1 MKAHIIKSIFLVT
14 SLFVSTLSFT
24 QQIDLSGKWNF
35 RIDARNEGI
44 SNSWFNKILSETVI
58 LPGSM
63 ATNNKGDEVTI
74 NTPWVGEILDSSFF
88 NSPKYERYRRQDNF
102 KIPFWLQPNKYY
114 MGAAWYQKE
123 VVIPDGWENRNIEL
137 FLERPHWE
145 TQVWIDNQ
153 YIGMKN
159 SLGTPHAYTL
169 PADLKKGKHTIS
181 IRVDNSIKEVV
192 VGASSHSITDQT
204 QTNWNGMV
212 GLIMLKSS
220 ANVMVENVKI
230 YPNIEK
236 RNIRIVANIKN
247 LTDQIQNGTLN
258 ISAKSNT
265 KKGKNILPLTKK
277 LKLEKNGGEYEFLL
291 PMGNSPLLWDEFN
304 PNVYTLTLD
313 LKTGNSSH
321 QKKVNFGMREIKV
334 KGKQFTVNDRLIF
347 LRGTLECAIFP
358 LTGYPSTKTEDW
370 KRIYKIIRS
379 HGLNHVRFHSWCPP
393 EAAFDAADE
402 LGIYLQIEASS
413 WANDYNSKLGD
424 GQPIDQWLY
433 QESSDI
439 IDAYGNHPSFCLM
452 AYGNEPGGVNHK
464 DYLSKYVAYFKKLD
478 NRRVYT
484 GGAGWPLTENAD
496 YYNHAGAR
504 IQRWGEGLK
513 SIINSKPPQTI
524 FDYKADVDKTPIP
537 YVSHEIGQ
545 WCVYPNFKEM
555 KKYTGILKPKNFE
568 IFQETLTEN
577 GMVALADSF
586 LLASGKLQTLC
597 YKADIEAALRTKDFA
612 GFQLLD
618 LHDFPG
624 QGTALVGVLD
634 AFWEEKG
641 YITPKEYRQFCNQ
654 TVPLIRLDKRVFLNT
669 DTLRAKVEI
678 AHFGAKSLL
687 KSTASWEI
695 KTVENNILFSGKF
708 ASKNVPIGNG
718 MYLGE
723 IVADFKNIKDPQKMV
738 IQVQID
744 TFINTWDIWVY
755 PHRKPQLKDDDLK
768 IVTALD
774 PSTLKYLE
782 EGGKV
787 LLNITKDSLKP
798 ERGGNIAIGFSSIFW
813 NTAYTSGQKPHTLGI
828 LCDPKHPSLR
838 DFPTEYHSNW
848 QWWDAMSHSNALML
862 NTFSSNIT
870 PIVRVIDDWYS
881 NKSLALIFEVKIG
894 KGKLVISGIDL
905 HTDMERRPEAQQL
918 LFSLKKYMLSDGFH
932 PKVVLDKS
940 EISDLVKR

>member
-212 GLIMLKSS
+212 GQIMLKSS

-618 LHDFPG
+618 LHDFP
-624 QGTALVGVLD
+624 
-634 AFWEEKG
+634 
-641 YITPKEYRQFCNQ
+641 
-654 TVPLIRLDKRVFLNT
+654 
-669 DTLRAKVEI
+669 
-678 AHFGAKSLL
+678 
-687 KSTASWEI
+687 
-695 KTVENNILFSGKF
+695 
-708 ASKNVPIGNG
+708 
-718 MYLGE
+718 
-723 IVADFKNIKDPQKMV
+723 
-738 IQVQID
+738 
-744 TFINTWDIWVY
+744 
-755 PHRKPQLKDDDLK
+755 
-768 IVTALD
+768 
-774 PSTLKYLE
+774 
-782 EGGKV
+782 
-787 LLNITKDSLKP
+787 
-798 ERGGNIAIGFSSIFW
+798 
-813 NTAYTSGQKPHTLGI
+813 
-828 LCDPKHPSLR
+828 
-838 DFPTEYHSNW
+838 
-848 QWWDAMSHSNALML
+848 
-862 NTFSSNIT
+862 
-870 PIVRVIDDWYS
+870 
-881 NKSLALIFEVKIG
+881 
-894 KGKLVISGIDL
+894 
-905 HTDMERRPEAQQL
+905 
-918 LFSLKKYMLSDGFH
+918 
-932 PKVVLDKS
+932 
-940 EISDLVKR
+940 